1 MAGGVIVP
9 YSRGA
14 KKQSVS
20 ETAADFAATAPATT
34 SGQHE
39 YLSLLG
45 LRSFDTASLLKR
57 LDEGLSY
64 AAFERLKRRLKV
76 SSGEL
81 ADAALIT
88 HRTLARRKKAGRMQP
103 DESDRLVRLARVF
116 SRAIELYEGDSEGAQ
131 GWTMR
136 PNRAF
141 GGVSPFEMAKTDV
154 GAREVENL
162 IGRIEHGVIS

>member
-1 MAGGVIVP
+1 MS
-9 YSRGA
+9 YTQKTTKER
-14 KKQSVS
+14 VS
-20 ETAADFAATAPATT
+20 EAAVDYAAPVPATA

-57 LDEGLSY
+57 LEEGLSY
-64 AAFERLKRRLKV
+64 AAFERLKTRLDV
-76 SSGEL
+76 TSHEL

-88 HRTLARRKKAGRMQP
+88 HRTLARRKKEGRFGP
-103 DESDRLVRLARVF
+103 GESDRLVRLSRVF
-116 SRAIELYEGDSEGAQ
+116 ARAIELFEGDVEGARSWLMQ
-131 GWTMR
+131 PVLGLG
-136 PNRAF
+136 NA
-141 GGVSPFEMAKTDV
+141 VPFELARTEV

>member
-1 MAGGVIVP
+1 MA
-9 YSRGA
+9 YARKST
-14 KKQSVS
+14 KQRVS
-20 ETAADFAATAPATT
+20 EAAVDYAAPVPASA

-64 AAFERLKRRLKV
+64 AAFERLKRNFDV
-76 SSGEL
+76 TSQEL

-88 HRTLARRKKAGRMQP
+88 LRTLARRKKAGRMQP

-116 SRAIELYEGDSEGAQ
+116 SRAIELYVGNVDAAQ
-131 GWTMR
+131 DWMMR
-136 PNRAF
+136 SNRAL
-141 GGVSPFEMAKTDV
+141 GGVSPFEMAKTEV
-154 GAREVENL
+154 GSREVENL
-162 IGRIEHGVIS
+162 ITRIEHGVFS

>member
-1 MAGGVIVP
+1 MA
-9 YSRGA
+9 YARKD
-14 KKQSVS
+14 KKLHVS
-20 ETAADFAATAPATT
+20 DAAVGYAETPRAGS

-45 LRSFDTASLLKR
+45 LRSFDTAALLKR

-64 AAFERLKRRLKV
+64 AAFERLRLRLKV
-76 SSGEL
+76 SSKEL

-88 HRTLARRKKAGRMQP
+88 QRTLARRKKAGRMQS

-116 SRAIELYEGDSEGAQ
+116 SRAIELFEGDSEGAQ
-131 GWTMR
+131 RWLMR

-154 GAREVENL
+154 GAREVDNL

>member
-1 MAGGVIVP
+1 MANA
-9 YSRGA
+9 R
-14 KKQSVS
+14 KKTKQRVS
-20 ETAADFAATAPATT
+20 EAAVDYAAPPPAIA

-64 AAFERLKRRLKV
+64 AAFDRLKRRLKV
-76 SSGEL
+76 SPQEL

-88 HRTLARRKKAGRMQP
+88 QRTLARRKKAGRMQP

-116 SRAIELYEGDSEGAQ
+116 SRAIEMYVGNVDAAKDWLIRSNRVLGGA
-131 GWTMR
+131 
-136 PNRAF
+136 
-141 GGVSPFEMAKTDV
+141 SPFEMAKTEV

-162 IGRIEHGVIS
+162 ITRIEHGVFS

>member
-1 MAGGVIVP
+1 M
-9 YSRGA
+9 
-14 KKQSVS
+14 S
-20 ETAADFAATAPATT
+20 EAAVDNPADAPTAA

-57 LDEGLSY
+57 LDKGLSY

-76 SSGEL
+76 TSQEL

-88 HRTLARRKKAGRMQP
+88 QRTLARRKKAGRMQS

-116 SRAIELYEGDSEGAQ
+116 SRAIELFEGDSDGAQ
-131 GWTMR
+131 RWLMR

-154 GAREVENL
+154 GAREVDNL

>member
-1 MAGGVIVP
+1 MAGGSIM
-9 YSRGA
+9 A
-14 KKQSVS
+14 HAQKNKKQSVS
-20 ETAADFAATAPATT
+20 EAAVGYPAAMPTTA

-57 LDEGLSY
+57 LEEGLSY

-76 SSGEL
+76 STQEL

-116 SRAIELYEGDSEGAQ
+116 SRAMELYGGNSDLAQ
-131 GWTMR
+131 SWMMR

-141 GGVSPFEMAKTDV
+141 AGVSPFEMARTDV

>member
-1 MAGGVIVP
+1 MA
-9 YSRGA
+9 YARKST
-14 KKQSVS
+14 KQRVS
-20 ETAADFAATAPATT
+20 EAAVDCAASVPASA

-64 AAFERLKRRLKV
+64 AAFERLKRNFDV
-76 SSGEL
+76 TSQEL

-88 HRTLARRKKAGRMQP
+88 LRTLARRKKAGRMQP

-116 SRAIELYEGDSEGAQ
+116 SRAIELYVGSVDAAQ
-131 GWTMR
+131 DWMMR
-136 PNRAF
+136 SNRAL
-141 GGVSPFEMAKTDV
+141 GGVSPFEMAKTEV
-154 GAREVENL
+154 GSREVENL
-162 IGRIEHGVIS
+162 ITRIEHGVFS